1 LTDTVSTVECVI
13 CFTTHLETPPAK
25 DNVLDKDNNLVFGL
39 DSKDWT
45 YYRDLYEGQY
55 AVICKKTHDAELAPK
70 LSKLES

>member
-1 LTDTVSTVECVI
+1 MTDTVSTVECVI
-13 CFTTHLETPPAK
+13 CHVTHLETPPQK
-25 DNVLDKDNNLVFGL
+25 ITLDKDGANVLGY

-45 YYRDLYEGQY
+45 YYRDLYKGEY